1 MIWWIS
7 AEVYKIVAC
16 VSRESYYSVHA
27 PTVEQLFQVS
37 LALWG
42 LPCQPSARVTFVS
55 VVVRTSK

>member
-7 AEVYKIVAC
+7 AEVYQLVAC
-16 VSRESYYSVHA
+16 VSQESYGSMQK

-37 LALWG
+37 LDLWG
-42 LPCQPSARVTFVS
+42 LPCQPSTRVTFVS